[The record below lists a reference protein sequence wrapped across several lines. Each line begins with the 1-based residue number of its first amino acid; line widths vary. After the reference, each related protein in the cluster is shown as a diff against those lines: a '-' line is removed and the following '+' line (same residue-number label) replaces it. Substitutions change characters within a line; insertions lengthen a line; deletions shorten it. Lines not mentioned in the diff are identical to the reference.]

1 MLVISGTKRITTT
14 IAMIGPLI
22 VDLNPKAP
30 RSSDLMLLSLV
41 IQRYNGVCQT
51 CKECYV
57 IKLLSHSDML
67 GRACGEKAIQFK
79 VESLMFKVVR
89 SWLERAGL

>member
-1 MLVISGTKRITTT
+1 
-14 IAMIGPLI
+14 
-22 VDLNPKAP
+22 
-30 RSSDLMLLSLV
+30 
-41 IQRYNGVCQT
+41 
-51 CKECYV
+51 
-57 IKLLSHSDML
+57 ML